1 MDFHADVRLTAE
13 TARHAVTKQ
22 RATKTATAWT
32 KLWIPFLSD
41 LGIHDPLLTGVR
53 DKIPLLRVF
62 AQRIRDGRCSRSG
75 RPIKTAGVRD
85 EILHVAKTFAEL
97 GAPDPRLT
105 IPGDMDP
112 RLTSLYRAWANQDPA
127 PVRVKP
133 IPIQIIHRAQAWVT
147 LAPTP
152 TDQATIDMIW
162 IAYFFLLRPGE
173 YCLSSDNKPL
183 TLRSVGLLIG
193 TRRLNPLTDA
203 ADDLFRATHVSITFD
218 NQKNRERGEVVG
230 HARSQHSL
238 ACPVLAAVRRVLAV
252 RAFNAAPTAP
262 LCSFR
267 THRTMHVTSHMC
279 TTMLRAACSSI
290 PHLGFDPSNI
300 EARSLRS
307 GGAMALLCGGIDK
320 NVIQLV
326 GHWKSDAMFR
336 YLHAQALPLVR
347 DLSRV
352 MLRHGAF
359 ALLPAADVPPQAAAL
374 LHAYADPPPPG
385 P

>member
-1 MDFHADVRLTAE
+1 M
-13 TARHAVTKQ
+13 
-22 RATKTATAWT
+22 
-32 KLWIPFLSD
+32 
-41 LGIHDPLLTGVR
+41 
-53 DKIPLLRVF
+53 
-62 AQRIRDGRCSRSG
+62 
-75 RPIKTAGVRD
+75 
-85 EILHVAKTFAEL
+85 

-105 IPGDMDP
+105 STGDMDP
-112 RLTSLYRAWANQDPA
+112 RLTSLYRAWANLDPA

-133 IPIQIIHRAQAWVT
+133 LPIQVIHRAQAWVT

-152 TDQATIDMIW
+152 ADQATIDMIW
-162 IAYFFLLRPGE
+162 LAYFFLLRPGE
-173 YCLSSDNKPL
+173 YCLSSDNQPL

-193 TRRLNPLTDA
+193 TRRLNPLRDPA
-203 ADDLFRATHVSITFD
+203 EDLLRATHVAITFD

-238 ACPVLAAVRRVLAV
+238 ACPVLATVRRVLAV
-252 RAFNAAPTAP
+252 RANHASPSTP

-267 THRTMHVTSHMC
+267 AHKTMHVTSGMC
-279 TTMLRAACSSI
+279 TTMLRSACSSI

-326 GHWKSDAMFR
+326 GRWKSDAMFR
-336 YLHAQALPLVR
+336 YLHAQALPLIR

-374 LHAYADPPPPG
+374 LQTHAATLPTG